1 MSPGE
6 RAEPRVSTAYFH
18 REVHDLWHAN
28 RTEQDSPGGIWMEDE
43 TMKFHGPFV
52 FVAAATGL
60 LALAPP
66 AWSGGDAAKGKA
78 IYEQR
83 CMACHGPQGRGDG
96 PTGKVLVPPAAD
108 FTSAASKKK
117 SDADLLKIIENGKPP
132 TAMIAWKGQLSDQE
146 IQNVLAY
153 VKTLRK

>member
-1 MSPGE
+1 MI
-6 RAEPRVSTAYFH
+6 
-18 REVHDLWHAN
+18 N
-28 RTEQDSPGGIWMEDE
+28 RWGMAGSLVAVAGLFGGM
-43 TMKFHGPFV
+43 
-52 FVAAATGL
+52 
-60 LALAPP
+60 PP
-66 AWSGGDAAKGKA
+66 AADAAGDAAKGRA
-78 IYEQR
+78 VYEQR
-83 CMACHGPQGRGDG
+83 CLACHGPQGKGDG

-132 TAMIAWKGQLSDQE
+132 TAMIAWKGQLSDQD